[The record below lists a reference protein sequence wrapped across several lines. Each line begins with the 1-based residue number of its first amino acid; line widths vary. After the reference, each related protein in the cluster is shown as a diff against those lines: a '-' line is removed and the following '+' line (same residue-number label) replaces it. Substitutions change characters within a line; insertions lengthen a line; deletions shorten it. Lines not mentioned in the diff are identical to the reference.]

1 MENFSDELKYYDL
14 IIDINSFKNLYKSG
28 WDVKASE
35 KGLKNYENYK
45 DKSNDNNKLTV
56 IGVIGNEKV
65 GKSFLL
71 QKITG
76 NIIPAGASINT
87 KGLSV
92 CYPTQKEKNYIMLD
106 SAGFQSPILK
116 NENYKLKINE
126 INEEEDKKKQKEKEI
141 EIQNEIE
148 KNVLKNVV
156 DKKLINY
163 FLESFIIENSDILI
177 FVLNQMTKSDQIF
190 LKKVK
195 KHAKNK
201 TLIVVHNLKNFQT
214 IEQCNYYIKN
224 YLMNNLDFKL
234 TEENLTVFNSE
245 KRENENSIV
254 YFKEKEM
261 FNMKIKE
268 NEYYKQ
274 ENQTEKVLHIFLAND
289 NNNEAAKHFN
299 KKSIEFIQSQILNF
313 TDFKFFDVIE
323 KIFEHLK
330 NKENEIFIQKIPF
343 LLFKNNKISFD
354 KNVVHVQNLNE
365 KTTENDL
372 NDFFKDCGTIKK
384 ILIEKDKNL
393 ALINFKNKNGVENCV
408 KKNGEILNEN
418 VLKIEWKFEKFKGNL
433 KRVIE
438 DYLGNEIFVGDVIV
452 PFYKDYVKK
461 NNDNNKKDEYVIE
474 FEMPGNY
481 KFKKKT
487 DENKE
492 KTDENK
498 ENKENFDEF
507 KLKVL
512 KRKKKDKKSNV
523 NEYVFTISGDK
534 KPNFNKKEINFRKY
548 GKFKLNFER
557 KFVGFFLDDKN
568 NPEIKHKSGMHKY
581 VWKISYEEIKKEE
594 EKLPVTTEIT
604 FEKKKKKKEKKEE

>member
-1 MENFSDELKYYDL
+1 MENFDNDLNYYDL
-14 IIDINSFKNLYKSG
+14 IIDINSFRNLYKNG

-35 KGLKNYENYK
+35 KGLKNYENYR
-45 DKSNDNNKLTV
+45 DKSNNNNKLTV

-76 NIIPAGASINT
+76 NLIPAGASINT

-92 CYPTQKEKNYIMLD
+92 CYPTQKEKNYIILD
-106 SAGFQSPILK
+106 SAGFQSPLLK
-116 NENYKLKINE
+116 NEFYKLKIKE
-126 INEEEDKKKQKEKEI
+126 NEEKNEKEKEI

-148 KNVLKNVV
+148 KNVMKTVV

-177 FVLNQMTKSDQIF
+177 FVLNQMTKSDQMF

-201 TLIVVHNLKNFQT
+201 TLIVVHNLKNFLT

-234 TEENLTVFNSE
+234 TEENLIIFNSE

-254 YFKEKEM
+254 FFKEKEM

-313 TDFKFFDVIE
+313 SNFKFFDVIE
-323 KIFEHLK
+323 KIFEHL
-330 NKENEIFIQKIPF
+330 NKKQNEIFMQKIPF
-343 LLFKNNKISFD
+343 LMFKNNKILFD
-354 KNVVHVQNLNE
+354 KNVVHIEHLNE
-365 KTTENDL
+365 KTTEEDL
-372 NDFFKDCGTIKK
+372 NNFFKDCGKIKK
-384 ILIEKDKNL
+384 ILIIDDEKFY
-393 ALINFKNKNGVENCV
+393 ALINFKNKNGVENCL
-408 KKNGEILNEN
+408 KKNGEILNDFK
-418 VLKIEWKFEKFKGNL
+418 LKIEWKFEKFKGNL

-461 NNDNNKKDEYVIE
+461 NNDKNDEYIIE

-481 KFKKKT
+481 KFKKNEI
-487 DENKE
+487 DE
-492 KTDENK
+492 KT
-498 ENKENFDEF
+498 DEF

-512 KRKKKDKKSNV
+512 KKKK
-523 NEYVFTISGDK
+523 T
-534 KPNFNKKEINFRKY
+534 
-548 GKFKLNFER
+548 
-557 KFVGFFLDDKN
+557 
-568 NPEIKHKSGMHKY
+568 
-581 VWKISYEEIKKEE
+581 
-594 EKLPVTTEIT
+594 
-604 FEKKKKKKEKKEE
+604 

>member
-1 MENFSDELKYYDL
+1 MENFDNDLNYYDL
-14 IIDINSFKNLYKSG
+14 IIDINSFRNLYKNG

-35 KGLKNYENYK
+35 KGLKNYENYR
-45 DKSNDNNKLTV
+45 DKSNNNNKLTV

-76 NIIPAGASINT
+76 NLIPAGASINT

-92 CYPTQKEKNYIMLD
+92 CYPTQKEKNYIILD
-106 SAGFQSPILK
+106 SAGFQSPLLK
-116 NENYKLKINE
+116 NEFYKLKIKE
-126 INEEEDKKKQKEKEI
+126 NEEKNEKEKEI

-148 KNVLKNVV
+148 KNVMKTVV

-177 FVLNQMTKSDQIF
+177 FVLNQMTKSDQMF

-201 TLIVVHNLKNFQT
+201 TLIVVHNLKNFLT

-234 TEENLTVFNSE
+234 TEENLIIFNSE

-254 YFKEKEM
+254 FFKEKEM

-313 TDFKFFDVIE
+313 SNFKFFDVIE
-323 KIFEHLK
+323 KIFEHL
-330 NKENEIFIQKIPF
+330 NKKQNEIFMQKIPF
-343 LLFKNNKISFD
+343 LMFKNNKILFD
-354 KNVVHVQNLNE
+354 KNVVHIEHLNE
-365 KTTENDL
+365 KTTEEDL
-372 NDFFKDCGTIKK
+372 NNFFKDCGKIKK
-384 ILIEKDKNL
+384 ILIIDDEKFY
-393 ALINFKNKNGVENCV
+393 ALINFKNKNGVENCL
-408 KKNGEILNEN
+408 KKNGEILNDFK
-418 VLKIEWKFEKFKGNL
+418 LKIEWKFEKFKGNL

-461 NNDNNKKDEYVIE
+461 NNDKNDEYIIE

-481 KFKKKT
+481 KFKKNEI
-487 DENKE
+487 DE
-492 KTDENK
+492 KT
-498 ENKENFDEF
+498 DEF

-512 KRKKKDKKSNV
+512 KKKKPDKKSII
-523 NEYVFTISGDK
+523 NEYVIIISGDK
-534 KPNFNKKEINFRKY
+534 IQKINKKEINLRKY
-548 GKFKLNFER
+548 GKFKLNVER
-557 KFVGFFLDDKN
+557 KFEGFYLEDKN
-568 NPEIKHKSGMHKY
+568 NPEIKHKMGIHKY
-581 VWKISYEEIKKEE
+581 VWKIAYEKKKEE
-594 EKLPVTTEIT
+594 EKKMPVEVAIS
-604 FEKKKKKKEKKEE
+604 FDDDKKKKKKKKKEEKNEEE